1 MKFSEKIIYSCLV
14 ILAIMFSIG
23 MLLMIYQNHVTL
35 LKTTRD
41 QYLSHHQIEL
51 YTLESRLFQ
60 DSISLQ
66 GYYSKDNQQIQNK
79 MIYYVQQFQDV
90 EKNGYYALIHD
101 NNQILYTDMN
111 ENLKPYISS
120 EHNHTY
126 FMQSIQKNQY
136 MFVTSSFTVGTD
148 IYYLETCYDM
158 SFVYKERDRQLQS
171 FLIIGCFLLVVAS
184 FILKVLSNYL
194 TRSILK
200 LNEVSKRIASG
211 QYSERTCIQSQD
223 EIGELSQSFE
233 YMAQMN
239 EQRIQQLQDNV
250 LQKEEFMASF
260 SHEIKTP
267 MTAILGFADLLR
279 TCDCDEETRQK
290 AAQYIYH
297 EGRRL
302 ESLAYTL
309 MDLLALNNRTIQC
322 QCVKIKDVIKQIKN
336 YYLGQN
342 KQERLVIEYDD
353 VCVLSQGELLF
364 VLLRNL
370 IDNALKAS
378 QDNQYV
384 KVSIHKCQQHVIFS
398 IRDQGI
404 GMSQEAIEK
413 ATEPFYMADKSRS
426 RSMGG
431 AGLGL
436 TIVKRILELHHS
448 SLQIQSQLNN
458 GTTMSFAL
466 EVNHEKI

>member
-1 MKFSEKIIYSCLV
+1 
-14 ILAIMFSIG
+14 
-23 MLLMIYQNHVTL
+23 
-35 LKTTRD
+35 
-41 QYLSHHQIEL
+41 
-51 YTLESRLFQ
+51 
-60 DSISLQ
+60 
-66 GYYSKDNQQIQNK
+66 
-79 MIYYVQQFQDV
+79 
-90 EKNGYYALIHD
+90 
-101 NNQILYTDMN
+101 
-111 ENLKPYISS
+111 
-120 EHNHTY
+120 
-126 FMQSIQKNQY
+126 
-136 MFVTSSFTVGTD
+136 
-148 IYYLETCYDM
+148 
-158 SFVYKERDRQLQS
+158 
-171 FLIIGCFLLVVAS
+171 
-184 FILKVLSNYL
+184 
-194 TRSILK
+194 
-200 LNEVSKRIASG
+200 
-211 QYSERTCIQSQD
+211 
-223 EIGELSQSFE
+223 
-233 YMAQMN
+233 MAQMN

-250 LQKEEFMASF
+250 VQKEEFMASF

-309 MDLLALNNRTIQC
+309 MDLLALNNRTIQW

-342 KQERLVIEYDD
+342 KQERLIIDYDD
-353 VCVLSQGELLF
+353 VCVLSQEELLF